1 VTGSCPA
8 VRDKGDRRMSRPSV
22 RLAAILMSLASVA
35 AAAPP
40 GQKAHGGPI
49 ETGPGSTTAARKF
62 LEGRWSLLSFEVL
75 PPGEPPVLVK
85 GQGTLVYDAFGNLEM
100 EVRVDERT
108 AQQLETVGIPST
120 KGLLSMK
127 GRTVIDLQNRTLTYV
142 LEGQPPFGAPSGP
155 LALNRS
161 RHWALEGNVLTLT
174 TMSAEGRPLSRGRW
188 EKRP

>member
-1 VTGSCPA
+1 MP
-8 VRDKGDRRMSRPSV
+8 RHRL
-22 RLAAILMSLASVA
+22 RLAAILMSLATA
-35 AAAPP
+35 AGAAPLA
-40 GQKAHGGPI
+40 QRAHRGPN

-75 PPGEPPVLVK
+75 PPGERPVLVK

-108 AQQLETVGIPST
+108 AQQLETVGIPSA

>member
-1 VTGSCPA
+1 
-8 VRDKGDRRMSRPSV
+8 MSRPSV

-40 GQKAHGGPI
+40 GQKAHGGPV
-49 ETGPGSTTAARKF
+49 EAGPGTLSAARKF
-62 LEGRWSLLSFEVL
+62 LEGRWSLVSFEVL
-75 PPGEPPVLVK
+75 PPGESPIVVK
-85 GQGTLVYDAFGNLEM
+85 GGGTLVYDDFGNLEM
-100 EVRVDERT
+100 EIRVDERT
-108 AQQLETVGIPST
+108 AQQLETVGIPSE
-120 KGLLSMK
+120 KGRLSLK